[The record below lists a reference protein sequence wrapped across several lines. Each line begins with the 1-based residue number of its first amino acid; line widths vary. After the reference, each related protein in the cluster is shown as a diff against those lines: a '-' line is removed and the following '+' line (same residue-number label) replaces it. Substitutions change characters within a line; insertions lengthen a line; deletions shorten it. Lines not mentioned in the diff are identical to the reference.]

1 MVRSPVVGRVPGG
14 IFDAVGWVAVGS
26 MLANV
31 CAYVVHLGA
40 GRWWLTPAEYGEL
53 AVALSAQLVLTVP
66 ALALQAVVARE
77 VVHGRDDLR
86 IRALTLR
93 CSLAVAVPAVIAV
106 PVVSAVAS
114 TSWTLTAAGLAAAP
128 LLTVVGGGQGV
139 LQGRRRFR
147 TLGVVLAAVG
157 VVRSAPTIAA
167 LAAGAGP
174 AGALLAGAV
183 GTAVAAAV
191 VWGLAGARMPAGS
204 GASGAG
210 LPGAGLTG
218 AGLSTVVRASQVQLV
233 LVVAVSLDVLLS
245 RTVLD
250 PRDAGVYAFGAIAT
264 KVAFWLPQAVGVVFY
279 PQLADPASSG
289 RSLRQAVG
297 VVAGI
302 GLVITAL
309 GALAGPL
316 LPVLIGE
323 DYRQLTDLLGLF
335 AFTGAAFAVLQV
347 ALLAAI
353 AHDRTRIS
361 VLAWLFLAIEAA
373 AILLLGHSVIRLAVI
388 AAVAATVSA
397 VTTTLVALR
406 FSHRTPDRRPS
417 DGAVGRRSSDGAA
430 GDRRPSAAT
439 DQGT

>member
-1 MVRSPVVGRVPGG
+1 MVRSPVV
-14 IFDAVGWVAVGS
+14 DAVGWVAVGS

-31 CAYVVHLGA
+31 CAYAVHLGA

-86 IRALTLR
+86 IRSLTLR
-93 CSLAVAVPAVIAV
+93 CALAVAVLAVIAV

-174 AGALLAGAV
+174 TGALLAGAV

-204 GASGAG
+204 SASGAG
-210 LPGAGLTG
+210 LPR

-302 GLVITAL
+302 GLVITVL

-316 LPVLIGE
+316 LPVLIGD

-373 AILLLGHSVIRLAVI
+373 AILLFGHSVIRLAVI

-406 FSHRTPDRRPS
+406 FSHRTPDR
-417 DGAVGRRSSDGAA
+417 ASDGAA
-430 GDRRPSAAT
+430 GGRRPSAAT

>member
-31 CAYVVHLGA
+31 CAYAVHLGA

-86 IRALTLR
+86 IRALTMR
-93 CSLAVAVPAVIAV
+93 CALAVAVLAVIAV

-174 AGALLAGAV
+174 TGGLLAGAV

-204 GASGAG
+204 STPGAG
-210 LPGAGLTG
+210 LPG

-302 GLVITAL
+302 GLVITVL

-316 LPVLIGE
+316 LPVLIGD

-373 AILLLGHSVIRLAVI
+373 AILLFGHSVIRLAVI

-406 FSHRTPDRRPS
+406 FSHRTPDR
-417 DGAVGRRSSDGAA
+417 ASDGAA
-430 GDRRPSAAT
+430 GGRRPSAAT

>member
-1 MVRSPVVGRVPGG
+1 MVRSPVV
-14 IFDAVGWVAVGS
+14 DAVGWVAVGS

-31 CAYVVHLGA
+31 CSYAVHLGA

-86 IRALTLR
+86 IRTLTMR
-93 CSLAVAVPAVIAV
+93 CALAVAVLAVIAV

-157 VVRSAPTIAA
+157 VVRAAPTIAA

-191 VWGLAGARMPAGS
+191 VWGLARARMPAGS
-204 GASGAG
+204 TAGAG
-210 LPGAGLTG
+210 LPG

-264 KVAFWLPQAVGVVFY
+264 KVAFWLPQAVGVVF
-279 PQLADPASSG
+279 
-289 RSLRQAVG
+289 
-297 VVAGI
+297 
-302 GLVITAL
+302 
-309 GALAGPL
+309 
-316 LPVLIGE
+316 
-323 DYRQLTDLLGLF
+323 
-335 AFTGAAFAVLQV
+335 
-347 ALLAAI
+347 
-353 AHDRTRIS
+353 
-361 VLAWLFLAIEAA
+361 
-373 AILLLGHSVIRLAVI
+373 
-388 AAVAATVSA
+388 
-397 VTTTLVALR
+397 
-406 FSHRTPDRRPS
+406 
-417 DGAVGRRSSDGAA
+417 
-430 GDRRPSAAT
+430 
-439 DQGT
+439 

>member
-1 MVRSPVVGRVPGG
+1 MVRSPVVGRLPGG

-31 CAYVVHLGA
+31 CAYAVHFGA

-93 CSLAVAVPAVIAV
+93 CSLAVAVLAVIAV

-174 AGALLAGAV
+174 TGALLAGAV

-191 VWGLAGARMPAGS
+191 VWGLAGARMSAGS

-210 LPGAGLTG
+210 LPG

-316 LPVLIGE
+316 LPVLIGD

-388 AAVAATVSA
+388 AAVAATLSA

-406 FSHRTPDRRPS
+406 FSHRTPYRRPS
-417 DGAVGRRSSDGAA
+417 DGAVGCRSSDGVA

>member
-1 MVRSPVVGRVPGG
+1 MVRSPVVGRLPGG

-31 CAYVVHLGA
+31 CAYAVHLGA

-93 CSLAVAVPAVIAV
+93 CSLAVAVLAVIAV

-174 AGALLAGAV
+174 TGALLAGTV

-210 LPGAGLTG
+210 LPG

-302 GLVITAL
+302 GLVITVL

-316 LPVLIGE
+316 LPVLIGD

-397 VTTTLVALR
+397 VTTTIVALR
-406 FSHRTPDRRPS
+406 FSHRTPDRRAS
-417 DGAVGRRSSDGAA
+417 DGAVGRRASDGAA

>member
-1 MVRSPVVGRVPGG
+1 MVRSPVV
-14 IFDAVGWVAVGS
+14 DAVGWVAVGS

-31 CAYVVHLGA
+31 CSYAVHLGA

-86 IRALTLR
+86 IRTLTMR
-93 CSLAVAVPAVIAV
+93 CALAVAVLAVIAV

-157 VVRSAPTIAA
+157 VVRAAPTIAA

-191 VWGLAGARMPAGS
+191 VWGLARARMPAGS
-204 GASGAG
+204 TSGAG
-210 LPGAGLTG
+210 LPG

-297 VVAGI
+297 VVAAI
-302 GLVITAL
+302 GLVITVL

-316 LPVLIGE
+316 LPTLIGD
-323 DYRQLTDLLGLF
+323 DYRELTDLLGLF
-335 AFTGAAFAVLQV
+335 AYTGAAFAVLQV

-361 VLAWLFLAIEAA
+361 ILAWLFLAMEAA
-373 AILLLGHSVIRLAVI
+373 AILLLGHSVMRLAVI

-406 FSHRTPDRRPS
+406 VSHRTPDRRVS
-417 DGAVGRRSSDGAA
+417 DGAVGRRASDGAV

-439 DQGT
+439 DPGT

>member
-31 CAYVVHLGA
+31 CAYAVHLGA

-86 IRALTLR
+86 IRALTIR
-93 CSLAVAVPAVIAV
+93 CALAVAVLAVIAV

-174 AGALLAGAV
+174 TGALLAGTV

-210 LPGAGLTG
+210 LPG

-316 LPVLIGE
+316 LPVLIGD

-361 VLAWLFLAIEAA
+361 VLAWLFLAMEAA

-406 FSHRTPDRRPS
+406 FSHRTPDRRAA
-417 DGAVGRRSSDGAA
+417 DGVVGRRASDGAA
-430 GDRRPSAAT
+430 GDRRPNAAT